1 MKRKNEEKVEC
12 TRRWWYLIVLAL
24 VIGLLASVMS
34 SVITAKMMIEPG
46 PQGPQGTQG
55 EQGPA
60 GPQGEKGDTGDTG
73 PQGPQGLQGIAGT
86 NGTDSILQIFQ
97 NRNNTE
103 VDVGSYTLMQWH
115 NFSDFDSAMKITINV
130 EQNSKIFVEFS
141 NTHTLDPP
149 ASIWVRIV
157 VDNVYNSSMY
167 MCSTGPPASGTYK
180 MPGHIEF
187 LTSSLN
193 AGLHIINV
201 QFLREIGSPITL
213 GRTLTVI
220 EIGQ

>member
-34 SVITAKMMIEPG
+34 SFITAKMMIERGPPG
-46 PQGPQGTQG
+46 PPGPQGTQG
-55 EQGPA
+55 PA
-60 GPQGEKGDTGDTG
+60 GLQGEKGDTGDAG

-103 VDVGSYTLMQWH
+103 VDVGSYTLMQWY
-115 NFSDFDSAMKITINV
+115 NFSDFDPAMKIIINV

-167 MCSTGPPASGTYK
+167 ICSTGPPASGTYK

-187 LTSSLN
+187 LTNSLN
-193 AGLHIINV
+193 AGLHTVNV